1 MLMSEREGSVEA
13 GKVQCPKCEQIVDSV
28 DGEYRTHY
36 LVANVMCTMSKR
48 EIQETEDGD
57 NHS

>member
-1 MLMSEREGSVEA
+1 VEA
-13 GKVQCPKCEQIVDSV
+13 GKVKCPKCEQIVDCV

-48 EIQETEDGD
+48 EIKESGNGD
-57 NHS
+57 DHS

>member
-1 MLMSEREGSVEA
+1 MES
-13 GKVQCPKCEQIVDSV
+13 GKVKCPKCEQNVDRV
-28 DGEYRTHY
+28 DGEYKTHY

-48 EIQETEDGD
+48 EIKEPADGD